1 MWFEGNF
8 FIFSFNVERCCIK
21 GVINRIIIF
30 KCSKE
35 KKWIEF
41 ENFILN
47 YLKYYRRFRVMNYIL
62 VFLMLI

>member
-8 FIFSFNVERCCIK
+8 PISSLNVERCCIK
-21 GVINRIIIF
+21 GAINRITTS

-35 KKWIEF
+35 KKWTEF
-41 ENFILN
+41 ENSISN
-47 YLKYYRRFRVMNYIL
+47 HLKYYRRFRAMNYIL